1 MIFSSLLHFVTKD
14 AFHKIM
20 NLPGSKMEFVDYV
33 VINLIEIV
41 SVFIVSLPFGD
52 FFFQKIIYDDFKR
65 KSNDMKR
72 TIAL

>member
-41 SVFIVSLPFGD
+41 SVFIVSLPFVIS
-52 FFFQKIIYDDFKR
+52 FFK
-65 KSNDMKR
+65 KSYT
-72 TIAL
+72 TILKENQMT